1 MESEWLLR
9 LGMKTWGRIAQVR
22 VWRVG
27 GTFVIE
33 QGELKGTFVIK
44 QEKVSERWEPVLK

>member
-1 MESEWLLR
+1 
-9 LGMKTWGRIAQVR
+9 MKTWGRIAQVR

-33 QGELKGTFVIK
+33 QGELRERLLLNKRRSQKGGN
-44 QEKVSERWEPVLK
+44 LC